1 MEEKNILLTKISDLE
16 KLLNDGIVM
25 LKDFL
30 KDEEGSKLSSWAISG
45 FLNHYTQQI
54 QKGLNTLEIV
64 SITKEEYQEL
74 KKEADDEAT
83 QPLADIKQ
91 D

>member
-30 KDEEGSKLSSWAISG
+30 KDEEGAKLSSWAISG
-45 FLNHYTQQI
+45 FLNHYTQ
-54 QKGLNTLEIV
+54 
-64 SITKEEYQEL
+64 
-74 KKEADDEAT
+74 
-83 QPLADIKQ
+83 
-91 D
+91 

>member
-1 MEEKNILLTKISDLE
+1 MEENSILLTKISDLE

-45 FLNHYTQQI
+45 FLNHYTQ
-54 QKGLNTLEIV
+54 
-64 SITKEEYQEL
+64 
-74 KKEADDEAT
+74 
-83 QPLADIKQ
+83 
-91 D
+91 